1 MKKLSKTL
9 SAVLVLAL
17 AFTLSS
23 CAVMDLGAMMSGGA
37 SAESQNDGYMTR
49 EDVERLLQEIEE
61 NVTVNAGDNYNIE
74 INSSHDGNIIAASR
88 ALLSSVSVDCTFNVT
103 KVVSGGFMGGGTT
116 SKTTQKYASGSGV
129 IYKLDKNAGSAY
141 VITNYHVVHLTG
153 SDTENDISD
162 QIKIYLYGQE
172 YKDYAINAKYIGGS
186 MNYDIAV
193 LKIDGSDVLR
203 ESNATAAAFADSNS
217 VSVLD
222 TAIAIGNPTSGGI
235 SATVGAVNIESEEI
249 TMTALDGNGNIE
261 LRVMRTDA
269 AVNGGNSGGGLFN
282 GKGELIGIVNAKMSS
297 DGVEN
302 IGYAIPSNVA
312 KYVADNVIYY
322 DTLDAKNDS
331 VYRIL
336 LGVSVSIGR
345 AYTEYDTETGKVRR
359 LEEVQISSV
368 TSGSAADGKLA
379 EGDVINSVTIDGVKY
394 DIVRTY
400 NLVDVMLTARQDSTV
415 VFNVTRNGQNIDVTV
430 DVSGV
435 SLTAY

>member
-1 MKKLSKTL
+1 MKKISKTL
-9 SAVLVLAL
+9 TVALILAL
-17 AFTLSS
+17 TFILSS
-23 CAVMDLGAMMSGGA
+23 CSIMDVGSMMSAGGD
-37 SAESQNDGYMTR
+37 SAADGDEYMTR
-49 EDVERLLQEIEE
+49 EEVEALLQGVEE

-74 INSSHDGNIIAASR
+74 INSAYDGNLLAASR
-88 ALLSSVSVDCTFNVT
+88 ALLSSVSVSCTFNVT
-103 KVVSGGFMGGGTT
+103 KVVSGGLMGGSTT
-116 SKTTQKYASGSGV
+116 TKTTQKYASGAGV

-141 VITNYHVVHLTG
+141 VITNYHVVHLVG

-172 YKDYAINAKYIGGS
+172 YKDYAISAKYIGGS

-203 ESNATAAAFADSNS
+203 ESNAVAATFADSNG

-249 TMTALDGNGNIE
+249 TMTALDGNGNVD

-312 KYVADNVIYY
+312 KYVADNIIYY

-331 VYRIL
+331 VYRL
-336 LGVSVSIGR
+336 LVGVSVSISR

-368 TSGSAADGKLA
+368 VSGGAAEGKLA
-379 EGDVINSVTIDGVKY
+379 AGDVVNSVTIDGVKY

-400 NLVDVMLTARQDSTV
+400 NVVDVMLTARQNSTV
-415 VFNVTRNGQNIDVTV
+415 VFNVTRNGQNMDIAV
-430 DVSGV
+430 DVSQV
-435 SLTAY
+435 TLTQY

>member
-1 MKKLSKTL
+1 MKRLSKTL

-23 CAVMDLGAMMSGGA
+23 CAVMDLGAMM
-37 SAESQNDGYMTR
+37 NDGTSSDSHSDEYMTR
-49 EDVERLLQEIEE
+49 EEVEQLLQGVQE
-61 NVTVNAGDNYNIE
+61 NVTVNAGDSYNIE
-74 INSSHDGNIIAASR
+74 INSLNSGNVIAASR

-116 SKTTQKYASGSGV
+116 TKTTQKYASGSGV
-129 IYKLDKNAGSAY
+129 IYKLDKNTGSAY
-141 VITNYHVVHLTG
+141 VITNYHVVHLAG
-153 SDTENDISD
+153 SDTANDISD

-193 LKIDGSDVLR
+193 LRVEGSEVLR
-203 ESNATAAAFADSNS
+203 ESNAAAATFADSNG
-217 VSVLD
+217 VAVLD

-249 TMTALDGNGNIE
+249 TMSALDGNGSIE

-312 KYVADNVIYY
+312 RYVADNIIYY
-322 DTLDAKNDS
+322 DTLDTINDS

-336 LGVSVSIGR
+336 VGISVSIGR
-345 AYTEYDTETGKVRR
+345 AYTEYNTETGRVRR
-359 LEEVQISSV
+359 LEEVTISSV
-368 TSGSAADGKLA
+368 VSGGAAEGKLA
-379 EGDVINSVTIDGVKY
+379 EGDVINSVTIDGEKY

-400 NLVDVMLTARQDSTV
+400 NVVDVMLTARQGSTV

-430 DVSGV
+430 DVSRV

>member
-1 MKKLSKTL
+1 MKKLSKTVTAAL
-9 SAVLVLAL
+9 CLAL
-17 AFTLSS
+17 ALILSS
-23 CAVMDLGAMMSGGA
+23 CSIMDIGGVLSENEA
-37 SAESQNDGYMTR
+37 AAGGEYMTR
-49 EDVERLLQEIEE
+49 EEVEALLQGVEE
-61 NVTVNAGDNYNIE
+61 NVTVNAGDSYNIE
-74 INSSHDGNIIAASR
+74 INSAYDGNLLAASR

-103 KVVSGGFMGGGTT
+103 KVVSGGLMGGSTT
-116 SKTTQKYASGSGV
+116 QKTTQKHASGAGV

-141 VITNYHVVHLTG
+141 VITNYHVVYLAG
-153 SDTENDISD
+153 SDTANDISD

-172 YKDYAINAKYIGGS
+172 YKDYAISAKYIGGS

-203 ESNATAAAFADSNS
+203 ESNAVAATFADSNN

-249 TMTALDGNGNIE
+249 TMTALDGNGNID

-312 KYVADNVIYY
+312 KYVADNIIYY

-331 VYRIL
+331 VYRL
-336 LGVSVSIGR
+336 LVGVSVSISK

-359 LEEVQISSV
+359 LEQVQISSV
-368 TSGSAADGKLA
+368 VAGGAADGKLA
-379 EGDVINSVTIDGVKY
+379 AGDIVNSVTIDGVKY
-394 DIVRTY
+394 DIVRSY
-400 NLVDVMLTARQDSTV
+400 NVVDVMLTARQNSTV
-415 VFNVTRNGQNIDVTV
+415 VFNVTRNGQSMDITV
-430 DVSGV
+430 DVSRV
-435 SLTAY
+435 ALTAY